1 MKKIFSLFLLLC
13 MTTIAMA
20 QKFDK
25 DAEYMVYAGPSTSC
39 LQLTMDGV
47 ILGDGS
53 GNGSMGQL
61 FNIEPMKGGFRI
73 VMRLFDYELGMQYND
88 GQFVPVPLNGSDE
101 EQFYRFVP
109 TEIKHSYL
117 IYPMQHPDKV
127 LRLSATDGIK
137 FIDAGDMTNE
147 CYVRVENIKSVRL
160 ANKVRKP
167 NAPIWENETVFA
179 VNKLEGHAHY
189 MPYPT
194 EREMLADAA
203 YYETPWTEPV
213 NASFQSL
220 NGTWKF
226 NLVKTPEERPTDFY
240 KEDYDVSGWDNL
252 PVPSNW
258 EMYGYDKPLYV
269 NVDYPHG
276 DTPPYITPR
285 KGFNEKGEYGVN
297 PVGSYRHTFEVPNRW
312 LSKRTILHFGGIYSA
327 ALVWVNGQEVGYTQG
342 ANNVAEFDITSF
354 LRSGKNSLAVQV
366 FRWCDGSYIED
377 QDMFRMSG
385 IFRDVYLLNVPK
397 TYVRDHVLTS
407 TLSNN
412 YQDAKLNVNIELANQ
427 QGVKETKQVVVKV
440 FDPKGEQLAEKKLTV
455 GIDNRAA
462 KEDELVSVK
471 TSFDF
476 KNVACWSAE
485 QPNLYTV
492 RIIQQDAQGN
502 DEMAFSTKYGFR
514 EVAIH
519 GSLLYVNGKRV
530 FLKGTNRHDSDPNL
544 GRALSTEVM
553 LKDVILFKQYNI
565 NTLRTSHYPNAAR
578 MYNMLDYY
586 GIYTVCEADLED
598 HADQAISNEASWIP
612 AFCDRIDRMVRLNRN
627 HPAVIIWSMGN
638 EAGDG
643 NNFEFCY
650 KTAKDLDPTR
660 PVHYEGTNSG
670 RPYGGC
676 RFSDFYSK
684 MYPSMDWMNKYT
696 SHLDK
701 PMFLCEYSH
710 AMGNAQGNLQEYWDV
725 IEASDA
731 CAGAC
736 VWDWVDQAIYD
747 PEELKQGIRRIHTGY
762 DYPGPHQ
769 GNFCSNGI
777 VTPEREVTPKLLEVR
792 NVYSNVKIAL
802 GNVDAAKNTAEAVL
816 INTHLFTN
824 LDQYQLVTEVVN
836 EGNVVYSTKQDVPSC
851 APGDTLRMTIALK
864 NANLVKNGKA
874 GKEVLVNFRIVEK
887 EATRYA
893 EAGHEVNVRQ
903 FALTERAP
911 LAKVK
916 AGKKA
921 VGFDYVVDESTGQL
935 SSLKFGGKEVLG
947 KGNSFIYDNHRW
959 IENDRFEKTENGL
972 EAQAT
977 VTREKMNGAEVV
989 KAQRNGALCSTDI
1002 TYIFYPQGIV
1012 DVEVT
1017 FTPHTADLRR
1027 AGLVVLM
1034 DSLLSNVKYY
1044 ALGPWENYVDRHD
1057 GQVAQWYESKVGE
1070 MGGKYVKPQSMGGRE
1085 QLRELQLLGADG
1097 HGISIQAEGNVSF
1110 SVNRNTDEQLMN
1122 SQHHWELAPNAS
1134 NVLHLDAYQRGV
1146 GNGSCGPQT
1155 IEKYFVPD
1163 APMSY
1168 KIRIKEM

>member
-1 MKKIFSLFLLLC
+1 M
-13 MTTIAMA
+13 
-20 QKFDK
+20 
-25 DAEYMVYAGPSTSC
+25 E
-39 LQLTMDGV
+39 GV

-53 GNGSMGQL
+53 GNGSMGQI
-61 FNIEPMKGGFRI
+61 FNIEPMKGGYRM
-73 VMRLFDYELGMQYND
+73 VMRIADYELGMQYNND
-88 GQFVPVPLNGSDE
+88 MLLPAQLNGSDE
-101 EQFYRFVP
+101 DQFFRFVP

-117 IYPMQHPDKV
+117 IFPMNHPERV
-127 LRLSATDGIK
+127 LRMSATDGIK
-137 FIDAGDMTNE
+137 FIDAGDITTE
-147 CYVRVENIKSVRL
+147 CYIRVENINSIRL
-160 ANKVRKP
+160 ANKMVKE
-167 NAPIWENETVFA
+167 NAPIWENEKVFA
-179 VNKLEGHAHY
+179 INKLDGHAHY

-194 EREMLADAA
+194 EKAMLDDAA
-203 YYETPWTEPV
+203 YYETPWTVPV
-213 NASFQSL
+213 NPSFQSL

-226 NLVKTPEERPTDFY
+226 NLVKTPEDRPLDFY

-285 KGFNEKGEYGVN
+285 KGFNDNGENYGIN
-297 PVGSYRHTFEVPNRW
+297 PVGSYRHTFEVPDNW
-312 LSKRTILHFGGIYSA
+312 LNKRTILHFGGIYSA
-327 ALVWVNGQEVGYTQG
+327 ALVWVNGKEVGYTQG
-342 ANNVAEFDITSF
+342 ANNVAEFDITDY
-354 LRSGKNSLAVQV
+354 LRAGKNSLAVQV

-397 TYVRDHVLTS
+397 TYIRDHVLTS

-412 YQDAKLNVNIELANQ
+412 YKDAKLNVNVELTNQ
-427 QGVKETKQVVVKV
+427 QGSKTTKHVVVKV
-440 FDPKGEQLAEKKLTV
+440 LDPKGLQIAEKELTV
-455 GIDNRAA
+455 GLDNSGA
-462 KEDELVSVK
+462 KADDNISVK

-476 KNVACWSAE
+476 KDVACWSAE
-485 QPNLYTV
+485 HPNLYTV
-492 RIIQQDAQGN
+492 RIIQKDANGN
-502 DEMAFSTKYGFR
+502 EEMAFSTKYGFR
-514 EVAIH
+514 EIAIH

-544 GRALSTEVM
+544 GRALTTEIM

-586 GIYTVCEADLED
+586 GIYTVCEADIED
-598 HADQAISNEASWIP
+598 HADQAISNDASWIP

-650 KTAKDLDPTR
+650 KTAKDLDPSR

-670 RPYGGC
+670 RPYGGA

-725 IEASDA
+725 IESSNA

-747 PEELKQGIRRIHTGY
+747 PQELLKGIRRIHTGY

-792 NVYSNVKIAL
+792 AVYSNVKIGI
-802 GNVDAAKNTAEAVL
+802 GNIDASKNTAEAVL
-816 INTHLFTN
+816 INTNLFTDLN
-824 LDQYQLVTEVVN
+824 EYQLMTEVVN
-836 EGNVVYSTKQDVPSC
+836 EGKVVYSTIQDIPSC
-851 APGDTLRMTIALK
+851 APGDTISIAVALK
-864 NANLVKNGKA
+864 NANIKKNQKA
-874 GKEVLVNFRIVEK
+874 GKEVMVNFHVIQK
-887 EATRYA
+887 YATLYA

-903 FALTERAP
+903 FALTDRAP
-911 LAKVK
+911 LTSIK

-921 VGFDYVVDESTGQL
+921 AGFDYTVDENNGQL
-935 SSLKFGGKEVLG
+935 TNLTFNGKNILG
-947 KGNSFIYDNHRW
+947 KGNSFVYDNHRW
-959 IENDRFEKTENGL
+959 IENDRFENTDNGL
-972 EAQAT
+972 EANAT
-977 VTREKMNGAEVV
+977 IERTTVNGAEVI
-989 KAQRNGALCSTDI
+989 KTQRSGSICSTNI
-1002 TYIFYPQGIV
+1002 TYTVYPQGIV
-1012 DVEVT
+1012 DIDVT
-1017 FTPHTADLRR
+1017 LTPHSGDLRR
-1027 AGLVVLM
+1027 AGIVLM
-1034 DSLLSNVKYY
+1034 LDSLLSNVRYY

-1057 GQVAQWYESKVGE
+1057 GQLAGWYESKVGE

-1085 QLRELQLLGADG
+1085 QLRELQLQDADG
-1097 HGISIQAEGNVSF
+1097 NGISIMAEGNVSF
-1110 SVNRNTDEQLMN
+1110 SINRNTDEQLMN
-1122 SQHHWELAPNAS
+1122 SQHHWELAPNES
-1134 NVLHLDAYQRGV
+1134 NVLHLDAYHRGI

-1155 IEKYFVPD
+1155 IEKYYVPNE
-1163 APMSY
+1163 PMSF
-1168 KIRIKEM
+1168 KLRIKSL

>member
-1 MKKIFSLFLLLC
+1 MKKLISIVVMLCAISVALAQNFSKEKQYMIF
-13 MTTIAMA
+13 
-20 QKFDK
+20 K
-25 DAEYMVYAGPSTSC
+25 GPSTSC
-39 LQLTMDGV
+39 LQVTMDGV

-53 GNGSMGQL
+53 GNGSMGQIWNL
-61 FNIEPMKGGFRI
+61 EPMKGGYRI
-73 VMRLFDYELGMQYND
+73 VMRIADYELGMQYNED
-88 GQFVPVPLNGSDE
+88 KLNPAQLNGSDE
-101 EQFYRFVP
+101 EQFFRFVP

-117 IYPMQHPDKV
+117 IFPMNHPEKV
-127 LRLSATDGIK
+127 LRMSATDGIK
-137 FIDAGDMTNE
+137 FIDAGDITNE
-147 CYVRVENIKSVRL
+147 CYIRVENINSIRL
-160 ANKVRKP
+160 ANKMAKSD
-167 NAPIWENETVFA
+167 APIWENETVFA
-179 VNKLEGHAHY
+179 INKLVSHAYY
-189 MPYPT
+189 MPYPS
-194 EREMLADAA
+194 EKAMLDDAA
-203 YYETPWTEPV
+203 YYATPWTDPI
-213 NASFQSL
+213 NPSYQSL

-226 NLVKTPEERPTDFY
+226 NLVKTPEERPLDFF
-240 KEDYDVSGWDNL
+240 KEGFDVSSWDNL

-258 EMYGYDKPLYV
+258 EMYGYDQPLYV

-285 KGFNEKGEYGVN
+285 KGFNDNGENYGIN
-297 PVGSYRHTFEVPNRW
+297 PVGSYVRTFEVANDW
-312 LSKRTILHFGGIYSA
+312 LNKRTVLHFDGIYSA

-342 ANNVAEFDITSF
+342 ANNIAEFDITKY
-354 LRSGKNSLAVQV
+354 LKAGKNTLAVQV

-385 IFRDVYLLNVPK
+385 IFRDVYLLSLPK
-397 TYVRDHVLTS
+397 TFVRDHVLTS
-407 TLSNN
+407 TLINN
-412 YQDAKLNVNIELANQ
+412 YKDAKLNVNVELTTQ
-427 QGVKETKQVVVKV
+427 PGEKGTKSVIVKV
-440 FDPKGEQLAEKKLTV
+440 LDPKGEQIAEKKLSV
-455 GIDNRAA
+455 GLDNTTAN
-462 KEDELVSVK
+462 DDNVSVQ

-476 KNVACWSAE
+476 KDVALWSAE
-485 QPNLYTV
+485 YPNLYTV
-492 RIIQQDAQGN
+492 SIIQQDANGN

-519 GSLLYVNGKRV
+519 GSLFYINGKRV
-530 FLKGTNRHDSDPNL
+530 FLKGTNRHDSDPDL
-544 GRALSTEVM
+544 GRALTADIM

-565 NTLRTSHYPNAAR
+565 NTLRTSHYPNSPR

-598 HADQAISNEASWIP
+598 HADQAISNEKSWIP
-612 AFCDRIDRMVRLNRN
+612 AFCDRIERMVRTHRN
-627 HPAVIIWSMGN
+627 HPAVVIWSMGN

-643 NNFEFCY
+643 DNFEFCY
-650 KTAKDLDPTR
+650 KTSKDLDPSR

-670 RPYGGC
+670 RPYGGA

-725 IEASDA
+725 IESSNA

-747 PEELKQGIRRIHTGY
+747 PQELKQGIRRIHTGY

-792 NVYSNVKIAL
+792 AVYSNVKIRL

-816 INTHLFTN
+816 INASLFTDLN
-824 LDQYQLVTEVVN
+824 RYQLVTEVVN
-836 EGNVVYSTKQDVPSC
+836 EGKVVYTTTQDVPSC
-851 APGDTLRMTIALK
+851 APGDTIAIPVALK
-864 NANLVKNGKA
+864 NANIKKNQKA
-874 GKEVLVNFRIVEK
+874 GKEILVNFRIVEK
-887 EATRYA
+887 GATLYA

-903 FALTERAP
+903 FALTDRAP
-911 LAKVK
+911 LAAVK

-921 VGFDYVVDESTGQL
+921 AGFSYEVDSNNGQL
-935 SSLKFGGKEVLG
+935 TSLKFAGKEVLG
-947 KGNSFIYDNHRW
+947 NGNSFLYDNHRW

-972 EAQAT
+972 EAKAT
-977 VTREKMNGAEVV
+977 VSRSSVNGAEVI
-989 KAQRNGALCSTDI
+989 KTQRNGSLCSTDI
-1002 TYIFYPQGIV
+1002 TYTIYPQGIV
-1012 DVEVT
+1012 DVDVT
-1017 FTPHTADLRR
+1017 FTPHAADLRR
-1027 AGLVVLM
+1027 AGLVVLL

-1057 GQVAQWYESKVGE
+1057 GQVAEWFEDKVGE
-1070 MGGKYVKPQSMGGRE
+1070 MGGKYVKPQTMGGRE
-1085 QLRELQLLGADG
+1085 QLRELQLIGADG
-1097 HGISIQAEGNVSF
+1097 HGISIQTEGNVSF
-1110 SVNRNTDEQLMN
+1110 SINRNTDEQLMN
-1122 SQHHWELAPNAS
+1122 SQHHWELAPNES

-1155 IEKYFVPD
+1155 IQEYFVPNT
-1163 APMSY
+1163 PMNY
-1168 KIRIKEM
+1168 KLRIKGI